1 MGPEELLDCQ
11 KCQYRKSIL
20 AHLGEAKRGMGEAI
34 FDAMAAYGFESDV
47 TLTIRDAR
55 VAIDKVFN
63 RILSEGMACEGN
75 EEIAS
80 PMNDKGYRW

>member
-1 MGPEELLDCQ
+1 MEPEEILTCE

-20 AHLGEAKRGMGEAI
+20 AHLGDAKRGMFEAL
-34 FDAMAAYGFESDV
+34 FDAMVAYGLESDV
-47 TLTIRDAR
+47 TSIIRNTR
-55 VAIDKVFN
+55 VAIDALYN

>member
-1 MGPEELLDCQ
+1 MEHEEILTCE

-20 AHLGEAKRGMGEAI
+20 AHLGHATRAMSDAV
-34 FDAMAAYGFESDV
+34 FDTLVAYGPESDV
-47 TLTIRDAR
+47 TLAMRDAR
-55 VAIDKVFN
+55 IAIDKVFG
-63 RILSEGMACEGN
+63 RIFSEAMNCEGD